1 MVHISVSTKSGTHIE
16 SFHWG
21 DEELLIGKSKEC
33 GVILHGWRVDKIH
46 AKIFR
51 VGDLQKILA
60 LDGNKVILNAKK
72 IVDSELLRSG
82 DVIEIGDYCIGI
94 NEINQG
100 PNKVTPEI
108 VPGVVY
114 PASEQ
119 EPEPIFE
126 RLESIQQSNREKE
139 DFKRVSVECRSK
151 VHRSLLSLM
160 DLRRVNVGAMS
171 DQELRLFT
179 SDSIREILENYAD
192 FPLALDKVVIARQ
205 VLAEAV
211 GLGPLEDLLDDEDIS
226 EIMVNAKD
234 EIFFEKKRKAEKVG
248 SNFYRR

>member
-46 AKIFR
+46 AKIFKA
-51 VGDLQKILA
+51 GDAQKILA

-72 IVDSELLRSG
+72 IVESELLRSG

-94 NEINQG
+94 KEINQG
-100 PNKVTPEI
+100 SNNGALEI
-108 VPGVVY
+108 GLPMAY
-114 PASEQ
+114 PSSKEESVAMAENV
-119 EPEPIFE
+119 
-126 RLESIQQSNREKE
+126 ESIQQSNLESEAFLRI
-139 DFKRVSVECRSK
+139 SVECRSK
-151 VHRSLLSLM
+151 VHRALLSLM

-179 SDSIREILENYAD
+179 SDSIREILENYTD
-192 FPLALDKVVIARQ
+192 FPLSLDKVVIARQ

-226 EIMVNAKD
+226 EIMVNARD
-234 EIFFEKKRKAEKVG
+234 EIFFEKKGNIPLEHLHLE
-248 SNFYRR
+248 